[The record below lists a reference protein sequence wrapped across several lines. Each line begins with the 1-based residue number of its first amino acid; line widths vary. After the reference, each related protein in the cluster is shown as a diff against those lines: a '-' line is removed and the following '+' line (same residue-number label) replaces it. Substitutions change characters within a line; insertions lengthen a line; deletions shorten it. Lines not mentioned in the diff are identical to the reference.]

1 MTNATAPTAVG
12 SLTILVSVLKDNFHS
27 YFLRFQTAGLIEFHG
42 AFIAAPYIQGQIIAA
57 MLPGII
63 QSGVIQQLSDM
74 LSPHG
79 LIHAQ
84 IVNIQG
90 FDICHNVVI
99 LILLEYTESI
109 SLHTVIIVY
118 RRQYGTVAVL
128 KKVFQFFVC
137 IFAFPR
143 FEQVRS
149 AFVMDHGHLSQQTV
163 DPFYVFFLSHSYF
176 HGLLP
181 LFL

>member
-12 SLTILVSVLKDNFHS
+12 SLTILVLVLKDYFHS

-74 LSPHG
+74 LSPHS

-137 IFAFPR
+137 IFAFPGLN
-143 FEQVRS
+143 RS
-149 AFVMDHGHLSQQTV
+149 G
-163 DPFYVFFLSHSYF
+163 
-176 HGLLP
+176 LP
-181 LFL
+181 L